1 MELWHN
7 LVLQRTRNPSSRIS
21 RCAGSNPAS
30 SFLTCYFMFLYV
42 QKRCYINVFL
52 FSQLNTTLEN
62 STGGAICCFLNLN
75 YKNIYVGFQF

>member
-7 LVLQRTRNPSSRIS
+7 PVLQRTRNPSSRIS

-30 SFLTCYFMFLYV
+30 SFLMRYLMFLYV
-42 QKRCYINVFL
+42 QKRWYINVFL

-62 STGGAICCFLNLN
+62 STVGAICCFLNLN
-75 YKNIYVGFQF
+75 CKDVYVGFRF